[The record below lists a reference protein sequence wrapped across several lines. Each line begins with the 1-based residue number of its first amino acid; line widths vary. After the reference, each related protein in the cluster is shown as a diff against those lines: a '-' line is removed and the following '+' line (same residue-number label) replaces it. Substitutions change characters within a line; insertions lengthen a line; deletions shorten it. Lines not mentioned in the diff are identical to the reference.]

1 MTEEQIRQIK
11 LISYANWL
19 VTEKFGAEKGIR
31 DIKALTAAV
40 TLPGNGTL
48 SCVLGERLSNRKD
61 LYAQLGWFVYYMI
74 EGEPFNSKNR
84 TTVLL
89 ILLWVLKYYRLE
101 FNAEELANYI
111 KTLDPLKHGNS
122 DISLWFSTHCR

>member
-40 TLPGNGTL
+40 TLPGNNPFL
-48 SCVLGERLSNRKD
+48 RSGERLSNRKD
-61 LYAQLGWFVYYMI
+61 LYARFRLVC
-74 EGEPFNSKNR
+74 
-84 TTVLL
+84 LL
-89 ILLWVLKYYRLE
+89 YDRRRAV
-101 FNAEELANYI
+101 
-111 KTLDPLKHGNS
+111 
-122 DISLWFSTHCR
+122 